1 MPIDLIPADNGE
13 TLVGETVSPEA
24 PPEEPAVVEPT
35 EVAVETPVKRG
46 RGRPPGSRNKPKE
59 AAAKEAA
66 AKEAPAEAPPAKAP
80 PAEPVERPPRA
91 PRPIA
96 APPVEEESPKPVER
110 RPRAPRKPREYV
122 VDPESPPETPR
133 SYRAR
138 VQREYREMRV
148 SQHAERRDHYSA
160 MLNRFMH

>member
-1 MPIDLIPADNGE
+1 MPIELLPADVE
-13 TLVGETVSPEA
+13 TSVGETASPE
-24 PPEEPAVVEPT
+24 PPDEPAAAEPT
-35 EVAVETPVKRG
+35 EVEAPVKRG

-59 AAAKEAA
+59 ATAKEAA
-66 AKEAPAEAPPAKAP
+66 AKEAPPAEAPPAKAP

-96 APPVEEESPKPVER
+96 APPVEEEPPKPVER

-122 VDPESPPETPR
+122 EEPESPPETPR